1 MCAIAVFGGPGSGAI
16 VAQTLAALAPIRTDL
31 RLIGFLNDVLPRGEH
46 VSGTPVF
53 GPFSSWRDLPEDV
66 SFVAPLHKAGAMQ
79 QRVAIVQG
87 LGIPEHRWATIIDPR
102 SAVAADAVIGPGSFV
117 GPFATVGP
125 ATRIGSHVVVRGGA
139 CVSHDC
145 NVADFVFVGTNAVV
159 CGYSSVG
166 DGGYI
171 APSATIRD
179 GCSIGRFAT
188 VGLGSVVVKNVPD
201 FITVAGSPA
210 RRIVVQ
216 RQDVG

>member
-87 LGIPEHRWATIIDPR
+87 LGIPEHRWATNHR
-102 SAVAADAVIGPGSFV
+102 STKCSSGRCRYRAGF
-117 GPFATVGP
+117 
-125 ATRIGSHVVVRGGA
+125 VRGSL
-139 CVSHDC
+139 CH
-145 NVADFVFVGTNAVV
+145 
-159 CGYSSVG
+159 
-166 DGGYI
+166 
-171 APSATIRD
+171 
-179 GCSIGRFAT
+179 GRT
-188 VGLGSVVVKNVPD
+188 CDPHR
-201 FITVAGSPA
+201 IA
-210 RRIVVQ
+210 RRS
-216 RQDVG
+216 